1 MMRADLLTFF
11 SNSIVLLGLIY
22 FQNLSLNR
30 LILPSFKFDTADLI
44 LVIIIFNSFKYEVYS
59 QGIIYRYE
67 QHSNNKKRRSGAVTD
82 LLKFLED
89 KLSYKIKRKKII
101 SKNIKYR

>member
-1 MMRADLLTFF
+1 MKSTLRALFT
-11 SNSIVLLGLIY
+11 
-22 FQNLSLNR
+22 
-30 LILPSFKFDTADLI
+30 DT
-44 LVIIIFNSFKYEVYS
+44 SS
-59 QGIIYRYE
+59 
-67 QHSNNKKRRSGAVTD
+67 HPTKKRRSGAVTD